1 MFSVCPWAGTWIVFF
16 MRDWRMK
23 GIKQAVASHEKLLL
37 LSQGQA
43 AVERG
48 FSSNRQIDVENLSEN
63 GYKAQRLINDHL
75 RAVGGIKEVVIDKT
89 LLTSVSMTSTISDLP
104 WGTEKIET
112 KFWGMQ
118 EDKIFWEWIEWSFNK
133 SKTIGHGH
141 EGSGRLCRWY
151 L

>member
-1 MFSVCPWAGTWIVFF
+1 
-16 MRDWRMK
+16 MK

-89 LLTSVSMTSTISDLP
+89 LLTSVSMTRVRYQTYLEEQKKLKQSFEECKKIKSFENELRDLLTKRKRLAMDMKALEDSADDLCKGKKKRDISLTIQSNALL
-104 WGTEKIET
+104 K
-112 KFWGMQ
+112 
-118 EDKIFWEWIEWSFNK
+118 
-133 SKTIGHGH
+133 
-141 EGSGRLCRWY
+141 
-151 L
+151 